1 MYYPFFVKTY
11 GVSNFWSIV
20 QYVGKDIVDITSN
33 SNFLIVVPHP
43 ESVLSLENSL
53 WEWLPVNTNE
63 TSDIS
68 KTSRTFLI
76 TDSAKT
82 SPISGT
88 PPITKIDFYGIISS
102 KLKIVASAHFGLN
115 STPVFLEIFSCRFTR
130 FSSISIDIDSNPDVL
145 PQ

>member
-1 MYYPFFVKTY
+1 MFYPFFVKTY

-33 SNFLIVVPHP
+33 SNFLIVVPQP
-43 ESVLSLENSL
+43 ESVLSLENSR
-53 WEWLPVNTNE
+53 WEWLPVNTNDA
-63 TSDIS
+63 SDRS
-68 KTSRTFLI
+68 KTWRTFLI

-88 PPITKIDFYGIISS
+88 PPMTKMDFFDGISS

-115 STPVFLEIFSCRFTR
+115 STPVF
-130 FSSISIDIDSNPDVL
+130 
-145 PQ
+145 